1 MSHILVHFVFCSDR
15 HQLVQQIQMIGGG
28 ALGQPA
34 ATTVRHVAAQNGV
47 WSLGNFGGVPPKS
60 AMMYHQSGTNEVAN
74 EGGNTQAAVEQ
85 QRPQPVQDE
94 NVLPNKIETHDY
106 RYVFNSCTVGM
117 VSAVQPFFFSCRNRA
132 VTDRCV
138 LLFTYQAI
146 ASMGGAFID
155 CNRLFSQLSN
165 YTKQEVCSMT
175 VFNLTAREDLQHAF
189 DLISQM
195 LSAPTDAK
203 GKSNMSQCVLRGSM
217 KTRTDLGL
225 SVSLIKGED
234 SVAKCFCITLV
245 SNPASPF
252 DTSKP
257 TPATIDFIQAGQRV
271 QTKEEEPG
279 NMESTPAYTTG

>member
-1 MSHILVHFVFCSDR
+1 MVRFVFCSDR

-60 AMMYHQSGTNEVAN
+60 AMMYHQPGTSVIADEN
-74 EGGNTQAAVEQ
+74 GNTQGAVEQ
-85 QRPQPVQDE
+85 QRPQPVQDG
-94 NVLPNKIETHDY
+94 NLLPNKIETHDY

-117 VSAVQPFFFSCRNRA
+117 VSAVEPLFFSCRNGA
-132 VTDRCV
+132 LTDRCI
-138 LLFTYQAI
+138 LSFTYQAI

-165 YTKQEVCSMT
+165 YSKQEVCSMT

-195 LSAPTDAK
+195 LSAPTDAS

-245 SNPASPF
+245 ANPASPF
-252 DTSKP
+252 DTSRP
-257 TPATIDFIQAGQRV
+257 TPATLDFILAGQGV
-271 QTKEEEPG
+271 QTKEEESG